1 MFLMDRSYSSAEL
14 EYIEQ
19 ELHRR
24 YRLGDVFAVH
34 LPCSHKYR
42 VKKGGRKEQQ
52 IMNLTSSVLDD
63 QTCSVCFK
71 IRCTDDKPA
80 LAEIEYVNEKDGE
93 KPPSVEFLKAKDE
106 FYRWLYE
113 RVN

>member
-1 MFLMDRSYSSAEL
+1 MFMMSRSYSAAEL

-19 ELHRR
+19 ELHKR

-34 LPCSHKYR
+34 LPCSHRYR

-52 IMNLTSSVLDD
+52 ILDSDSVLND

-71 IRCTDDKPA
+71 LRCTDDKPA
-80 LAEIEYVNEKDGE
+80 LVDIEYVKERDGDE
-93 KPPSVEFLKAKDE
+93 PSIELLKAKDE